1 MKRIFITIAAS
12 IMFIM
17 CATLLTVTT
26 YTGSLFVARIADT
39 FTLDDV
45 NILLTLRNV
54 FQLSAIAFSV
64 CMFASLL
71 FVLPVETY
79 KVWKKD

>member
-1 MKRIFITIAAS
+1 MRIFITIVAS
-12 IMFIM
+12 VMFIM

-26 YTGSLFVARIADT
+26 YTGSLFVAKIAATT
-39 FTLDDV
+39 FILDDV
-45 NILLTLRNV
+45 NILLTLSNA
-54 FQLSAIAFSV
+54 FQLSAIAFSACV
-64 CMFASLL
+64 CASLL